1 MNFLQTDL
9 AKFLWLIICIAV
21 FISLMVGLFKSAG
34 ASLKRTNGN
43 WKSVLDEIGIGII
56 VIISFVIVAQ
66 MSPYDVYTKLSTPII
81 NIFNIFI
88 SFLRQVGVP
97 I

>member
-9 AKFLWLIICIAV
+9 AKFFWLIICIAV
-21 FISLMVGLFKSAG
+21 FVSLMVGLFKSAG
-34 ASLKRTNGN
+34 ASLKRTGGN
-43 WKSVLDEIGIGII
+43 WKSVLDEVAVGIV
-56 VIISFVIVAQ
+56 VIICFVIVAQ

-81 NIFNIFI
+81 AIFNMFI

-97 I
+97 L